1 MALSLARGGAEFP
14 TPNRRLF
21 HDRFKQAI
29 KEAERYGRKM
39 AVLYMDMDKCKS
51 INDTLGHDVGDEL
64 LKQVAERVSGCLRES
79 DLFARQGGDE
89 FTILLAEIRDEQ
101 DAIEVAHRILS
112 SLQEP
117 WKIREH
123 IFTTTLSLG
132 VSFYPSD
139 AITRRT
145 LVKYAD
151 EALYDAKQSGK
162 NNVKIYSQRLEAIS
176 EKA

>member
-39 AVLYMDMDKCKS
+39 AVLYMDMDKFKS

-123 IFTTTLSLG
+123 IFTTTSSLG

-151 EALYDAKQSGK
+151 DALYDAKQSGK
-162 NNVKIYSQRLEAIS
+162 NNVKIYSQRLETIS